1 MAKKSEQPKK
11 SEKAKKKFSFP
22 TAFTILFLLL
32 IVIALATWIIPAGSY
47 DYDADG
53 APIPGTY
60 HEVESNPQALLSST
74 LKGPIN
80 GMYGIEDETG
90 NVDVW
95 NYGELFGAID
105 VAMFVLII
113 GGFLGVTMKT
123 GAINAGIAWVVSK
136 LKGKE
141 KWMFPILM
149 TIFAIG
155 GTSYGMAEETLAF
168 YALIIT
174 VMLAAGYDAL
184 SAAAL
189 IMLGAGIGCL
199 GSTVNPFATGIASGF
214 AGTTISDGIVGRLVL
229 LVVGTILGIWF
240 VMRYAAKVKKDPA
253 KSLIYDMKAENEKQF
268 MAEGGSGE
276 GTDFGKFTTRHKVIL
291 VLFFLAF
298 VVMVYGVIPWEDLG
312 IAIPTWWWWFP
323 EMTACF
329 LFFGILIGIVGRLP
343 EKTLVDTFVDGAR
356 DMLGV
361 ALIIGVARGITVIMN
376 NGLITDTVLY
386 WAEQAVSGLSS
397 VGFILVMYF
406 LYIPLAFLIPSSS
419 GLATVSMPIMAPLA
433 DFAGV
438 APSLVVTAYQAA
450 SGLVNLITPTSA
462 VVMGGLAIARV
473 GYGVWLKFVALLLAL
488 LVVLSMVVLIVGALV

>member
-1 MAKKSEQPKK
+1 MATEKS
-11 SEKAKKKFSFP
+11 KKKFTFP

-32 IVIALATWIIPAGSY
+32 ILIAAATWVVPAGSY
-47 DYDADG
+47 DYDEEG
-53 APIPGTY
+53 APVPGSY
-60 HEVESNPQALLSST
+60 HPVESNPQKLLSSA

-95 NYGELFGAID
+95 NYGALFGAID

-123 GAINAGIAWVVSK
+123 GAINAGIAWVVEK

-174 VMLAAGYDAL
+174 VMLAAGYDGL
-184 SAAAL
+184 SAGAL
-189 IMLGAGIGCL
+189 ILLGAGIGCL

-214 AGTTISDGIVGRLVL
+214 AGTSISEGLIGRIVL
-229 LVVGTILGIWF
+229 LVVGTIIGIVF
-240 VMRYAAKVKKDPA
+240 VMRYAERVKKDPT
-253 KSLIYDMKAENEKQF
+253 KSLIYDEKAELEKQF
-268 MAEGGSGE
+268 LSGKGD

-291 VLFFLAF
+291 LFFFLAF
-298 VVMVYGVIPWEDLG
+298 VTMVYGVIPWEDLG

-323 EMTACF
+323 EMTSNF
-329 LFFGILIGIVGRLP
+329 LFFGILIGIIGRLS
-343 EKTLVDTFVDGAR
+343 EKDLVNTFVDGAR

-386 WAEQAVSGLSS
+386 WAESAVAGLGGI
-397 VGFILVMYF
+397 GFILVTYF
-406 LYIPLAFLIPSSS
+406 LYIPLSFLIPSTS
-419 GLATVSMPIMAPLA
+419 GLATVSMPIMAPLSQ
-433 DFAGV
+433 FAGV
-438 APSLVVTAYQAA
+438 PAYMVVTAYQAA
-450 SGLVNLITPTSA
+450 SGLVNLVTPTSA

-473 GYGVWLKFVALLLAL
+473 GYGTWWKFVWPVLAL
-488 LVVLSMVVLIVGALV
+488 LVLLSIVVLGVGV